1 MNTERLT
8 MAQAIVRFLKQQHSE
23 RDGVEQPFFG
33 GCFGIFGHGNV
44 AGMGQALQQYP
55 DFRYFQ
61 TRNEQAMVH
70 TAAAYAKHC
79 NRLRTLACTS
89 SIGPGAT
96 NMVTGAATATINRL
110 PVLLLPGDIF
120 ARRNVAPVLQQ
131 LESEHSQDISVNDC
145 FKAVSRYWD
154 RINRPDQ
161 LTTSLIEAMRVLTS
175 PADTGA
181 VTLSIPQDVQTE
193 AFDYP
198 SALFEKRVW
207 AIPRNRPDRA
217 ALQRAAAAIRA
228 AKKPLIIAGGGVL
241 YSEAT
246 AALGEFVDRF
256 GIPVAETMAGKGSL
270 PYDHALQLGAAGA
283 TGTFAA
289 EQVADEA
296 DVVIGIGT
304 RYSDFTTSSKTAFKH
319 PDVQFVNI
327 NVAEFDAYKHCA
339 IPLVGDARVT
349 LEELGEALAG
359 YRNGSESVAQAQRL
373 HDEWEAEVQRNY
385 DTLTAESG
393 LPYQGAL
400 IGAVNDQGDP
410 DAVMVGAAGSLPGDM
425 HKLWRAR
432 HSKQY
437 HLEYGYSCMGYEIA
451 GGMGVKMADPD
462 LEVYVMV
469 GDGSYLMM
477 NSDLITSIQEG
488 YKLTVIL
495 MDNTG
500 FRSIG
505 SLSRSLGQKGFGTRY
520 IFPDQVEASHRNG
533 KSFNGLPTD
542 ESGYDVDPLPVD
554 LATNA
559 ESLGC
564 HVIRCESVSDV
575 VQALQDAKSIDRTT
589 VIHVR
594 NDRYL
599 GVPGY
604 SWWDVP
610 VAEVSELDSVNAARE
625 EWEEKRTQER
635 FYI

>member
-1 MNTERLT
+1 MNTTRLT
-8 MAQAIVRFLKQQHSE
+8 MAQALVQFLKNQYTE
-23 RDGVEQPFFG
+23 RDGVEHQFFA

-55 DFRYFQ
+55 DFRYYQ

-70 TAAAYAKHC
+70 TAAAFAKHS

-131 LESEHSQDISVNDC
+131 LEFEHSQDISVNDC
-145 FKAVSRYWD
+145 FKPVSRYWD

-161 LTTSLIEAMRVLTS
+161 LITSLLEAMRVLTS
-175 PADTGA
+175 PANTGA
-181 VTLSIPQDVQTE
+181 VTLAIPQDVQTE
-193 AFDYP
+193 AYAYP
-198 SALFEKRVW
+198 LELFEKRVW
-207 AIPRNRPDRA
+207 RIPRNRPDRA
-217 ALQRAAAAIRA
+217 ALQEAGHVIRNA
-228 AKKPLIIAGGGVL
+228 QKPLLIAGGGVL

-246 AALGEFVDRF
+246 DALRTFVERF
-256 GIPVAETMAGKGSL
+256 NIPVAETMAGKGSL
-270 PYDHALQLGAAGA
+270 RYDHPLQLGAIGA

-289 EQVADEA
+289 EQVANTA

-319 PDVQFVNI
+319 PLVKFINI

-339 IPLVGDARVT
+339 IPLVGDARAIV
-349 LEELGEALAG
+349 EELSALLAG
-359 YRNGSESVAQAQRL
+359 YCNSDENVAEAHRL

-385 DTLTAESG
+385 DNHTAQSG

-400 IGAVNDQGDP
+400 IGAVNDHGDP
-410 DAVMVGAAGSLPGDM
+410 HAVMVCAAGSLPGDM
-425 HKLWRAR
+425 HKLWRTR
-432 HSKQY
+432 HPKQY

-451 GGMGVKMADPD
+451 GGLGIKMAEPER
-462 LEVYVMV
+462 EVYVMV

-477 NSDLITSIQEG
+477 NTDLITSIQEG
-488 YKLTVIL
+488 YKLTLIL

-505 SLSRSLGQKGFGTRY
+505 SLSRSLGQNGFGTRY
-520 IFPDQVEASHRNG
+520 VFPEQVEAPHRNDQ
-533 KSFNGLPTD
+533 SFHGLPTD
-542 ESGYDVDPLPVD
+542 AVGYDVNALPVD
-554 LATNA
+554 LAGNA

-564 HVIRCESVSDV
+564 HVIRCQSVNDV
-575 VQALQDAKSIDRTT
+575 VQALQDAKSIDKTT
-589 VIHVR
+589 VIYVP

-625 EWEEKRTQER
+625 EWEEMRTQER
-635 FYI
+635 YYL

>member
-1 MNTERLT
+1 MNTTRLT
-8 MAQAIVRFLKQQHSE
+8 MAQALVQFLKNQYTE
-23 RDGVEQPFFG
+23 RDGVEHQFFA

-55 DFRYFQ
+55 DFRYYQ

-70 TAAAYAKHC
+70 TAAAFAKHS

-131 LESEHSQDISVNDC
+131 LEFEHSQDISVNDC
-145 FKAVSRYWD
+145 FKPVSRYWD

-161 LTTSLIEAMRVLTS
+161 LITSLLEAMRVLTS
-175 PADTGA
+175 PANTGA
-181 VTLSIPQDVQTE
+181 VTLAIPQDVQTE
-193 AFDYP
+193 AYAYP
-198 SALFEKRVW
+198 LELFEKRVW
-207 AIPRNRPDRA
+207 RIPRNRPDRA
-217 ALQRAAAAIRA
+217 ALQEAGHVIRNA
-228 AKKPLIIAGGGVL
+228 QKPLLIAGGGVL

-246 AALGEFVDRF
+246 DALRTFVERF
-256 GIPVAETMAGKGSL
+256 NIPVAETMAGKGSL
-270 PYDHALQLGAAGA
+270 RYDHPLQLGAIGA

-289 EQVADEA
+289 EQVADTA

-319 PDVQFVNI
+319 PLVKFINI

-339 IPLVGDARVT
+339 IPLVGDARTIV
-349 LEELGEALAG
+349 EELSALLAG
-359 YRNGSESVAQAQRL
+359 YCNSDENVAEAHRL

-385 DTLTAESG
+385 DNHTAQSG

-400 IGAVNDQGDP
+400 IGAVNDHGDP
-410 DAVMVGAAGSLPGDM
+410 HAVMVCAAGSLPGDM
-425 HKLWRAR
+425 HKLWRTR
-432 HSKQY
+432 HPKQY

-451 GGMGVKMADPD
+451 GGLGIKMAEPER
-462 LEVYVMV
+462 EVYVMV

-477 NSDLITSIQEG
+477 NTDLITSIQEG
-488 YKLTVIL
+488 YKLTLIL

-505 SLSRSLGQKGFGTRY
+505 SLSRSLGQNGFGTRY
-520 IFPDQVEASHRNG
+520 VFPEQVEAPHRNDQ
-533 KSFNGLPTD
+533 SFHGLPTD
-542 ESGYDVDPLPVD
+542 AVGYDVNALPVD
-554 LATNA
+554 LAGNA

-564 HVIRCESVSDV
+564 HVIRCQSVNDV
-575 VQALQDAKSIDRTT
+575 VQALQDAKSIDKTT
-589 VIHVR
+589 VIYVP

-625 EWEEKRTQER
+625 EWEEMRTQER
-635 FYI
+635 YYL

>member
-8 MAQAIVRFLKQQHSE
+8 MAQAIVRFLKNQYSE

-70 TAAAYAKHC
+70 TAAAYAKHS

-96 NMVTGAATATINRL
+96 NMVSGAATATINRL

-145 FKAVSRYWD
+145 FKPVSRYWD

-161 LTTSLIEAMRVLTS
+161 LITSLIEATRVLTS

-193 AFDYP
+193 AYDYP
-198 SALFEKRVW
+198 SALFDKRVW
-207 AIPRNRPDRA
+207 SIPRNRPDRA
-217 ALQRAAAAIRA
+217 ALEQAAAVIRA

-246 AALGEFVDRF
+246 AVLREFVDRF

-270 PYDHALQLGAAGA
+270 LFDHPLQLGAAGA
-283 TGTFAA
+283 TGTFAC

-339 IPLVGDARVT
+339 IALVGDARVT
-349 LEELGEALAG
+349 LEELGEALGG
-359 YRNGSESVAQAQRL
+359 YRNSSESVAQAQRL

-400 IGAVNDQGDP
+400 IGAVNDQGDAE
-410 DAVMVGAAGSLPGDM
+410 AVMVAAAGSLPGDM

-432 HSKQY
+432 HAKQY

-451 GGMGVKMADPD
+451 GGLGVKMAEPD
-462 LEVYVMV
+462 REVYVMV
-469 GDGSYLMM
+469 GDGSFLMM

-488 YKLTVIL
+488 YKLTLIL

-500 FRSIG
+500 FRRSGLSAVVG
-505 SLSRSLGQKGFGTRY
+505 SGRFGTRY
-520 IFPDQVEASHRNG
+520 IYPDQVEAAHRNG

-542 ESGYDVDPLPVD
+542 ESGHDVEPLPVD
-554 LATNA
+554 L
-559 ESLGC
+559 G
-564 HVIRCESVSDV
+564 
-575 VQALQDAKSIDRTT
+575 
-589 VIHVR
+589 
-594 NDRYL
+594 
-599 GVPGY
+599 
-604 SWWDVP
+604 
-610 VAEVSELDSVNAARE
+610 
-625 EWEEKRTQER
+625 
-635 FYI
+635 

>member
-8 MAQAIVRFLKQQHSE
+8 MAQAIVRFLKNQYSE

-70 TAAAYAKHC
+70 TAAAYAKHS

-96 NMVTGAATATINRL
+96 NMVSGAATATINRL

-145 FKAVSRYWD
+145 FKPVSRYWD

-161 LTTSLIEAMRVLTS
+161 LITSLIEATRVLTS

-193 AFDYP
+193 AYDYP
-198 SALFEKRVW
+198 SALFDKRVW
-207 AIPRNRPDRA
+207 SIPRNRPDRA
-217 ALQRAAAAIRA
+217 ALEQAAAVIRA

-246 AALGEFVDRF
+246 AVLREFVDRF

-270 PYDHALQLGAAGA
+270 LYDHPLQLGAAGA
-283 TGTFAA
+283 TGTFAC

-339 IPLVGDARVT
+339 IALVGDARVT
-349 LEELGEALAG
+349 LEELGEALGG
-359 YRNGSESVAQAQRL
+359 YRNSGESVAQAQRL

-400 IGAVNDQGDP
+400 IGAVNDQGDAE
-410 DAVMVGAAGSLPGDM
+410 AVMVAAAGSLPGDM

-432 HSKQY
+432 HAKQY

-451 GGMGVKMADPD
+451 GGLGVKMAEPD
-462 LEVYVMV
+462 REVYVMV
-469 GDGSYLMM
+469 GDGSFLMM

-488 YKLTVIL
+488 YKLTLIL

-505 SLSRSLGQKGFGTRY
+505 ALSRSLGQGGFGTRY
-520 IFPDQVEASHRNG
+520 IYPDQVEAAHRNG

-542 ESGYDVDPLPVD
+542 ESGHDVEPLPVD

-575 VQALQDAKSIDRTT
+575 VQALQDAKSVDRTT
-589 VIHVR
+589 VIYVR

-625 EWEEKRTQER
+625 EWEEQRTQER
-635 FYI
+635 YYL

>member
-70 TAAAYAKHC
+70 TAAAYAKHS

-161 LTTSLIEAMRVLTS
+161 LITSLIEAMRVLTS

-193 AFDYP
+193 AYDYP

-217 ALQRAAAAIRA
+217 ALRRAAAAIRA

-246 AALGEFVDRF
+246 AALREFVDRF

-270 PYDHALQLGAAGA
+270 PFDHSLQLGAAGA

-349 LEELGEALAG
+349 LEELGEMLAG
-359 YRNGSESVAQAQRL
+359 YRNSSESVAQAQRL

-410 DAVMVGAAGSLPGDM
+410 DAVMVSAAGSLPGDM

-432 HSKQY
+432 HAKQF

-451 GGMGVKMADPD
+451 GAMGVKMADPD

-520 IFPDQVEASHRNG
+520 IFPDQVEAPHRNG
-533 KSFNGLPTD
+533 QSYDGLPTD
-542 ESGYDVDPLPVD
+542 EAGYDVKPLPVD

-564 HVIRCESVSDV
+564 HVIRCENVSDV
-575 VQALQDAKSIDRTT
+575 AQALQDAKSVDRTT
-589 VIHVR
+589 VIYVQ

-635 FYI
+635 YYI

>member
-8 MAQAIVRFLKQQHSE
+8 MAQAIVRFLMNQYSE

-44 AGMGQALQQYP
+44 AGIGQALQQYP
-55 DFRYFQ
+55 DFRYYQ

-70 TAAAYAKHC
+70 TAAAYAKHS
-79 NRLRTLACTS
+79 NRMRTLACTS
-89 SIGPGAT
+89 SIGPGAS

-110 PVLLLPGDIF
+110 PVLILPGDIF

-145 FKAVSRYWD
+145 FRPVSRYWD

-161 LTTSLIEAMRVLTS
+161 LTTSLIESMRVLTS

-193 AFDYP
+193 AHEYP
-198 SALFEKRVW
+198 AALFEKRVW
-207 AIPRNRPDRA
+207 SVPRNRPDLA
-217 ALQRAAAAIRA
+217 ALQRAAAAIRN
-228 AKKPLIIAGGGVL
+228 AKKPLIVAGGGVL

-246 AALGEFVDRF
+246 AALREFVDRF
-256 GIPVAETMAGKGSL
+256 GIPVVETMAGKGSL
-270 PYDHALQLGAAGA
+270 PYDHPLQLGAAGA

-339 IPLVGDARVT
+339 VPLVGDARVT
-349 LEELGEALAG
+349 LEELSELLGG
-359 YRNGSESVAQAQRL
+359 YRNDDESVAQAQRL

-385 DTLTAESG
+385 DTHQAESG

-400 IGAVNDQGDP
+400 IGAVNEHGDP

-451 GGMGVKMADPD
+451 GGLGIKMAEPD
-462 LEVYVMV
+462 REVYVMV

-477 NSDLITSIQEG
+477 NTDLITSIQEG

-505 SLSRSLGQKGFGTRY
+505 SLSRSLGQDGFGTRY
-520 IFPDQVEASHRNG
+520 IYPDQVEAAHRNG
-533 KSFNGLPTD
+533 KSYSGLPTD

-564 HVIRCESVSDV
+564 HVIRCQSVSDV
-575 VQALQDAKSIDRTT
+575 VQALQDAKSVDRTT
-589 VIHVR
+589 VVYVPE
-594 NDRYL
+594 DRYL
-599 GVPGY
+599 GVQGY
-604 SWWDVP
+604 SW
-610 VAEVSELDSVNAARE
+610 
-625 EWEEKRTQER
+625 
-635 FYI
+635 

>member
-1 MNTERLT
+1 MDTERLT
-8 MAQAIVRFLKQQHSE
+8 MAQAIVRFLKNQYSE

-44 AGMGQALQQYP
+44 AGIGQALQQYP
-55 DFRYFQ
+55 DFRYYQ

-70 TAAAYAKHC
+70 TAAAYAKHT
-79 NRLRTLACTS
+79 NRMRTLVCTS
-89 SIGPGAT
+89 SIGPGAS

-145 FKAVSRYWD
+145 FKPVSRYWD

-161 LTTSLIEAMRVLTS
+161 LITSLIESMRVLTS

-193 AFDYP
+193 AYDYP
-198 SALFEKRVW
+198 AALFEKRVW
-207 AIPRNRPDRA
+207 SVPRNRPDLA

-246 AALGEFVDRF
+246 AALREFVDRF

-270 PYDHALQLGAAGA
+270 PYDHPLQLGAAGA

-304 RYSDFTTSSKTAFKH
+304 RYSDFTTSSKTAFKR
-319 PDVQFVNI
+319 PGVQFVNI

-339 IPLVGDARVT
+339 VPLVGDARVT
-349 LEELGEALAG
+349 LAELSELLAG
-359 YRNGSESVAQAQRL
+359 YRNDDESVAQAQRL

-385 DTLTAESG
+385 DLHEAESG

-400 IGAVNDQGDP
+400 IGAVNDHGDP
-410 DAVMVGAAGSLPGDM
+410 DAVMVCAAGSLPGDM

-432 HSKQY
+432 HAKQY

-451 GGMGVKMADPD
+451 GGLGIKMAEPER
-462 LEVYVMV
+462 EVYVMV

-505 SLSRSLGQKGFGTRY
+505 SLSRSLGQDGFGTRY
-520 IFPDQVEASHRNG
+520 IYPDQVEATHRNG
-533 KSFNGLPTD
+533 ESFNGLPTD
-542 ESGYDVDPLPVD
+542 ESGYDVNPLPVD

-564 HVIRCESVSDV
+564 HVIRCQSVGDV

-589 VIHVR
+589 VIYVPD
-594 NDRYL
+594 DRYL
-599 GVPGY
+599 GVQGY

-625 EWEEKRTQER
+625 EWEEMRSQER
-635 FYI
+635 YYI

>member
-8 MAQAIVRFLKQQHSE
+8 MAQAIVRFLKNQYSE

-44 AGMGQALQQYP
+44 AGIGQALQQYP
-55 DFRYFQ
+55 DFRYYQ

-70 TAAAYAKHC
+70 TAAAYAKHS
-79 NRLRTLACTS
+79 NRMRTLACTS
-89 SIGPGAT
+89 SIGPGAS

-110 PVLLLPGDIF
+110 PVLILPGDIF

-145 FKAVSRYWD
+145 FKPVSRYWD

-161 LTTSLIEAMRVLTS
+161 LTTSLIESMRVLTS

-193 AFDYP
+193 AYEYP
-198 SALFEKRVW
+198 AALFEKRVW
-207 AIPRNRPDRA
+207 SVPRNRPDLA
-217 ALQRAAAAIRA
+217 ALQRAAATIRNG
-228 AKKPLIIAGGGVL
+228 KKPLIVAGGGVL

-246 AALGEFVDRF
+246 AALREFVDRF

-270 PYDHALQLGAAGA
+270 PYDHPLQLGAAGA

-339 IPLVGDARVT
+339 VPLVGDARVT
-349 LEELGEALAG
+349 LEELSELLGD
-359 YRNGSESVAQAQRL
+359 YRNEDESVAQAQRL
-373 HDEWEAEVQRNY
+373 HEEWEAEVQRNY
-385 DTLTAESG
+385 DTHAAESG

-400 IGAVNDQGDP
+400 IGAVNEHGDP

-432 HSKQY
+432 HTKQY

-451 GGMGVKMADPD
+451 GGLGIKMAEPD
-462 LEVYVMV
+462 REVYVMV

-477 NSDLITSIQEG
+477 NTDLITSIQEG

-505 SLSRSLGQKGFGTRY
+505 SLSRSLGQDGFGTRY
-520 IFPDQVEASHRNG
+520 IYPDQVEAAHRNG
-533 KSFNGLPTD
+533 QSYNGLPTD

-564 HVIRCESVSDV
+564 HVIRCQSVSDV
-575 VQALQDAKSIDRTT
+575 VQALQDAKSVDRTT
-589 VIHVR
+589 VIYVPD
-594 NDRYL
+594 DRYL
-599 GVPGY
+599 GVQGY

-625 EWEEKRTQER
+625 EWEEMRTRER
-635 FYI
+635 YYI

>member
-8 MAQAIVRFLKQQHSE
+8 MAQAIVRYLKQQHSE

-520 IFPDQVEASHRNG
+520 IFPDQVEAAHRNG

>member
-1 MNTERLT
+1 
-8 MAQAIVRFLKQQHSE
+8 MAQAIVRFLKNQYSE

-44 AGMGQALQQYP
+44 AGIGQALQQYP
-55 DFRYFQ
+55 DFRYYQ

-70 TAAAYAKHC
+70 TAVAYAKHS
-79 NRLRTLACTS
+79 NRMRTLACTS
-89 SIGPGAT
+89 SIGPGAS

-110 PVLLLPGDIF
+110 PVLILPGDIF

-145 FKAVSRYWD
+145 FKPVSRYWD

-161 LTTSLIEAMRVLTS
+161 LTTSLIESMRVLTS

-193 AFDYP
+193 AHEYP
-198 SALFEKRVW
+198 AALFEKRVW
-207 AIPRNRPDRA
+207 SVPRNRPDLA
-217 ALQRAAAAIRA
+217 ALQRAAAAISA

-246 AALGEFVDRF
+246 AALKEFVDRF

-270 PYDHALQLGAAGA
+270 PYDHPLQLGAAGA

-349 LEELGEALAG
+349 LEELSGLLAG
-359 YRNGSESVAQAQRL
+359 YSNDDQSVAQARRL
-373 HDEWEAEVQRNY
+373 HEEWEAEVQRNY
-385 DTLTAESG
+385 DTHEAESG

-400 IGAVNDQGDP
+400 IGAVNDHGDP

-451 GGMGVKMADPD
+451 GGLGIKMAEPD
-462 LEVYVMV
+462 REVYVMV

-477 NSDLITSIQEG
+477 NTDLITSIQEG

-505 SLSRSLGQKGFGTRY
+505 SLSRSLGQDGFGTRY
-520 IFPDQVEASHRNG
+520 VYPDQVEAAHRNG
-533 KSFNGLPTD
+533 QSFNGLPTD
-542 ESGYDVDPLPVD
+542 DSGYDVNPLPVD
-554 LATNA
+554 LAANA

-564 HVIRCESVSDV
+564 HVIRCQNVSDV
-575 VQALQDAKSIDRTT
+575 VQALQDAKSVDRTT
-589 VIHVR
+589 VIYVPD
-594 NDRYL
+594 DRYL
-599 GVPGY
+599 GVQGY

-610 VAEVSELDSVNAARE
+610 VAEVSELDAVNAARE
-625 EWEEKRTQER
+625 EWEEMRTQER
-635 FYI
+635 YYI